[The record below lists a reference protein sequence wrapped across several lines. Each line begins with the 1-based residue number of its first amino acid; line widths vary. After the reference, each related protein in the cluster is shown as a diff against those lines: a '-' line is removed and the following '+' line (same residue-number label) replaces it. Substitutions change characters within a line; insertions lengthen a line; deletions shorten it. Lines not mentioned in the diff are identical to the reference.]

1 MISQK
6 QNPQFQLMSFL
17 RRGKCFWQARRRAQS
32 RPCYRYISTICKYIY
47 VQMLLTGCTS
57 AGSDL
62 SKQALL
68 HINIYRCTFPC
79 CPLLKLYMLLCKRQ
93 RSFTWDSNFMSLL
106 YSIILQGLKASLI
119 SHPSPLSSISV
130 LSRLT
135 SRVRGLAFNS
145 HQRFR
150 FHQFLWNFHLL
161 CTGAI
166 FLRYPSEAASQRV
179 AEAWFP
185 QNWNKFA
192 SHDGFFIS
200 GWITLYIN

>member
-1 MISQK
+1 
-6 QNPQFQLMSFL
+6 
-17 RRGKCFWQARRRAQS
+17 
-32 RPCYRYISTICKYIY
+32 
-47 VQMLLTGCTS
+47 MLFTGFTS

-68 HINIYRCTFPC
+68 HINIYRCVN
-79 CPLLKLYMLLCKRQ
+79 L
-93 RSFTWDSNFMSLL
+93 SLL
-106 YSIILQGLKASLI
+106 SSSQTIYVALQKPEKFYVGLRLHELAVLYNPPRLKGFPNFPSL
-119 SHPSPLSSISV
+119 PPLSISV

-135 SRVRGLAFNS
+135 SRVRVLTFNS